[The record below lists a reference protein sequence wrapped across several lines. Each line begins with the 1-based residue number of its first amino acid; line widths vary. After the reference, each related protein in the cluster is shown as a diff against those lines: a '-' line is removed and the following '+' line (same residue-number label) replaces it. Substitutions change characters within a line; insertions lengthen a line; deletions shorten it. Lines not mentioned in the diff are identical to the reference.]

1 MDTKQ
6 LVKVYVKAL
15 DSMNLEEVLKLFSP
29 SAVVYSPM
37 YGKMPARDFY
47 STYFAE
53 TTQVDVTLLGI
64 LGQGEGTMGQVITGY
79 WARFDWVL
87 PTGVHAPF
95 EAVAIMELD
104 NQGLIDQF
112 HIIMDTAFIRPA
124 FEKEM
129 GRASAGP
136 ILE

>member
-1 MDTKQ
+1 MDTNQ
-6 LVKVYVKAL
+6 LVKTYLKAL

-29 SAVVYSPM
+29 SALVYSPM

-47 STYFAE
+47 SAYFAE
-53 TTQVDVTLLGI
+53 TTNVDVALLGI
-64 LGQGEGTMGQVITGY
+64 LGQGQGTTGQMVTGY
-79 WARFDWVL
+79 WAKFDWVL

-104 NQGLIDQF
+104 NQGLIDKF
-112 HIIMDTAFIRPA
+112 HIIMDTAFIRPT

-129 GRASAGP
+129 GHGSAGP

>member
-1 MDTKQ
+1 MYTNQ
-6 LVKVYVKAL
+6 LVKTYLKAL

-29 SAVVYSPM
+29 GALVYSPM

-47 STYFAE
+47 SAYFAE
-53 TTQVDVTLLGI
+53 TTNADVALLGI
-64 LGQGEGTMGQVITGY
+64 LGQSQGTTGQMITGY
-79 WARFDWVL
+79 WAKFDWVL

-95 EAVAIMELD
+95 EVVVIMELD
-104 NQGLIDQF
+104 NQGLIEKF
-112 HIIMDTAFIRPA
+112 HIVMDTAFIRPV

-129 GRASAGP
+129 GRLSAGP